1 VITKILDTYA
11 FIAFFEDES
20 GADSVRELIL
30 DAERGQAS
38 LAMSVVNLGEL
49 WYMIARRKSFEVAEQ
64 YIGIVQR
71 MAIEIVPADWEI
83 TRQAAMFKVSGNISY
98 ADCFAAALAKLR
110 GGEVVT
116 GDKEFQVL
124 EPEIKIEWL
133 A

>member
-1 VITKILDTYA
+1 MITKILDTYA

>member
-11 FIAFFEDES
+11 FMAFFEDEP

-30 DAERGQAS
+30 DAERGQVS
-38 LAMSVVNLGEL
+38 LAVSAVNLGEL

-71 MAIEIVPADWEI
+71 MAIEIVSADWEV
-83 TRQAAMFKVSGNISY
+83 TCQAAMFKVNGNISY
-98 ADCFAAALAKLR
+98 ADCFTAALAKLR
-110 GGEVVT
+110 DGEVVT

-124 EPEIKIEWL
+124 EHEIKIEWL